1 MMTDVLKKYLQNN
14 GSVNDTANQ
23 MYVHRN
29 TINYKLKKIEEIL
42 SDPECQEYISD
53 EIIKKSYVEVLDETL
68 DVFAN
73 LYEKF

>member
-1 MMTDVLKKYLQNN
+1 MMTEVLKKYLQNN

-42 SDPECQEYISD
+42 DVDLSS
-53 EIIKKSYVEVLDETL
+53 LDFRIHVTL
-68 DVFAN
+68 G
-73 LYEKF
+73 LYLLDLM

>member
-1 MMTDVLKKYLQNN
+1 MITDVLKKYLQNN

-42 SDPECQEYISD
+42 DVDLSS
-53 EIIKKSYVEVLDETL
+53 LDFRIHATL
-68 DVFAN
+68 G
-73 LYEKF
+73 LYLLDLM

>member
-42 SDPECQEYISD
+42 DVDLSS
-53 EIIKKSYVEVLDETL
+53 LDFRIHATL
-68 DVFAN
+68 C
-73 LYEKF
+73 LYLLDLM